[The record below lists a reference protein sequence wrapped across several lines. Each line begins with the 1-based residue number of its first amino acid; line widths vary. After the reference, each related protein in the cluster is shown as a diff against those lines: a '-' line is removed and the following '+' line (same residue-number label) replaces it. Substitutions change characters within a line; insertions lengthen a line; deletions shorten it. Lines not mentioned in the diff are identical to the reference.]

1 MARQDTIAAER
12 HTALHEFAHIFGAV
26 LVPESSGERNP
37 FHNADG
43 SKRPISE
50 ISVTEAE
57 SAHYTKSVIKV
68 RLPGVLDLAK
78 EAYGCDDMTGL
89 PLEDVPLGKGAHW
102 EARVLGPELMSY
114 GSSVGEV
121 YVSDFTLAF
130 LDETLLYS
138 VNFTAAGGRLVVP
151 EAAEFTI
158 NTFDFLKAVDSQS
171 EDRYDPPA
179 PLSPGYPRWGRGQ
192 GCAFVHSPPSAWN
205 SRYTCNEHQS
215 YGCSADN
222 RETGVCV
229 LNDAISVPPTASFT
243 CQGKSGPCENGPADG
258 TLPAMYRYFTDSQAK
273 DAFPSFSGSF
283 SGATTGGFSSS
294 MDYAPVRL
302 GYWNCQDLRG
312 QAGNSSRGAEEGV
325 DSSLTGGLFGSSV
338 EEEQSLFGGQANC
351 PECRCFTSSL
361 IEITSGTFDPR
372 FPAYGL
378 CYRSNCYRPD
388 YLQIAIRN
396 QIGGVSWYKCPASG
410 GKLYIAGFTG
420 AFTCPDAEEFC
431 LQETITGI
439 KYPETDIWTEF
450 IFYGVVTFLVIFFTC
465 VFFVPCCRDRVVGC
479 CKYRCGVLTFDP
491 IEEYY
496 RKNGSMPDDPE
507 LELVPDERAGYIL
520 LGLNTIA
527 LWGALIVLG
536 VAVYALSQ
544 GFISS
549 AATPFITLGVVAT
562 IISCLGMV
570 GARKPALG
578 INCAVILFFYS
589 AVMVILTIIWV
600 VVYVNAF
607 ADNWEVYV
615 DRNFD
620 VITDAFPGVI
630 DESAPRE
637 QQVEQA
643 TEALLD
649 NASIIVG
656 MLVAVAVLYVVGA
669 FQAGVIMERFRVIS
683 TTYLVLNVFSMV
695 FGFLFLG
702 GAIYFFTL
710 NGDGLDFSSTGGAV
724 IVMGALFVILGT
736 IGYVGGGKRAATAV
750 MTHLVVTIASVGAS
764 AAASYYAFQAAD
776 DVPSE
781 VAALTDAEVQERG
794 AANGASTR
802 EDLVVALQDQLRV
815 AGLTA
820 AMVAVMLI
828 ILIVAGV
835 FMFKAIGT
843 YKQDQ
848 IALERARRKASK
860 KASKGYDQGASAER
874 KDKVAKRR
882 AAAAAATAPGAA

>member
-1 MARQDTIAAER
+1 MAAER

-37 FHNADG
+37 FYNADG

-50 ISVTEAE
+50 ISVTETE
-57 SAHYTKSVIKV
+57 SAHYTKSVVKV
-68 RLPGVLDLAK
+68 RLSQVLALAK
-78 EAYGCDDMTGL
+78 EAYACQDMTGL

-138 VNFTAAGGRLVVP
+138 VNYTAAGGRLVVP
-151 EAAEFTI
+151 EAADFTI
-158 NTFDFLKAVDSQS
+158 KTFDFLRAVDSQS

-179 PLSPGYPRWGRGQ
+179 PRSPGYPRWGRGQ
-192 GCAFVHSPPSAWN
+192 GCAFVHSSPNQWN
-205 SRYTCNEHQS
+205 TRYTCREHQE
-215 YGCSADN
+215 YGCSPDN

-229 LNDAISVPPTASFT
+229 LNSGISVPPANDYT
-243 CQGKSGPCENGPADG
+243 CEGKRGPCEKGPADG
-258 TLPAMYRYFTDSQAK
+258 TLPSMYRYFTDSQAT
-273 DAFPSFSGSF
+273 DAFASFSGSF

-294 MDYAPVRL
+294 LDYAPVRL

-312 QAGNSSRGAEEGV
+312 QAGNASRGGEEGV
-325 DSSLTGGLFGSSV
+325 DSSLTSGLFGSSV
-338 EEEQSLFGGQANC
+338 EDEQKLFGGQANC
-351 PECRCFTSSL
+351 PECRCFRSSL
-361 IEITSGTFDPR
+361 IELSSGVFDPR

-388 YLQIAIRN
+388 YLQVAIKN
-396 QIGGVSWYKCPASG
+396 QIGGVSWYKCPTSG

-420 AFTCPDAEEFC
+420 ALTCPNAQEFC
-431 LQETITGI
+431 IQETVTGI
-439 KYPETDIWTEF
+439 KYPETDILTEF

-520 LGLNTIA
+520 LALNTLA

-536 VAVYALSQ
+536 IAIYALVQ

-549 AATPFITLGVVAT
+549 AAQPFITLGVIAGIV
-562 IISCLGMV
+562 SCLGMV
-570 GARKPALG
+570 GSRKAALG
-578 INCAVILFFYS
+578 INCAVILFFY
-589 AVMVILTIIWV
+589 AAIMIVLTIMWV
-600 VVYVNAF
+600 VIYINAF

-620 VITDAFPGVI
+620 VIADAFPGTY
-630 DESAPRE
+630 DENAPRE

-643 TEALLD
+643 TESLVD

-669 FQAGVIMERFRVIS
+669 FQAAVIMERFRVIS
-683 TTYLVLNVFSMV
+683 TTYIVLNVFSIV
-695 FGFLFLG
+695 FGFIFLG

-710 NGDGLDFSSTGGAV
+710 TGNGLDFSSTGGAI
-724 IVMGALFVILGT
+724 IVMGALFLILGV
-736 IGYVGGGKRAATAV
+736 IGYVGGGKRAGTAV
-750 MTHLVVTIASVGAS
+750 MTHLVVTVASVIASI
-764 AAASYYAFQAAD
+764 AAAYFSFQAAN
-776 DVPSE
+776 DVPGE
-781 VAALTDAEVQERG
+781 VAAMSDKEVEEQG
-794 AANGASTR
+794 ANNGVTTR
-802 EDLVVALQDQLRV
+802 EDLTVALQDQLRV

-820 AMVAVMLI
+820 GMVAIMLI
-828 ILIVAGV
+828 ILIIAGV
-835 FMFKAIGT
+835 FMYKAIGT
-843 YKQDQ
+843 YKQDR
-848 IALERARRKASK
+848 IALERARRKATK
-860 KASKGYDQGASAER
+860 QASKGYDQDASAAR
-874 KDKVAKRR
+874 QDKVARKR
-882 AAAAAATAPGAA
+882 AAAAAATTQHHT